1 MNFIQICKIK
11 SLINISRYLRNFFK
25 NKIVM
30 TSKLKGLMS
39 QNTVKPCYLELNR
52 TEFFPGILDIIIQDI
67 RFNIVLSET
76 IAITS
81 VFTLI
86 DIFEV

>member
-1 MNFIQICKIK
+1 
-11 SLINISRYLRNFFK
+11 
-25 NKIVM
+25 M
-30 TSKLKGLMS
+30 TSKLKGLVS
-39 QNTVKPCYLELNR
+39 QNTVKPCYHELNR

-86 DIFEV
+86 DPIYSRYKYSKYQRFRQCYCKSDFDM